1 MPSVHCLAASSERC
15 LVVSWVVEELVAYC
29 GVGEGLPVSTA
40 ALTICLGGLL
50 KRCET
55 QKVRAA
61 KVDLVSIRGEHL
73 NCC

>member
-40 ALTICLGGLL
+40 ALTICLGGLS

-61 KVDLVSIRGEHL
+61 RVDPVSIRGEHL